1 MSERPA
7 SSTLARELRALAGW
21 HVLRAI
27 RLDERQ
33 LATRPPGTIWM
44 SWRIPRAQRR
54 AARLLLLA
62 ALVEPHPRP
71 DKPTT
76 AQQ

>member
-21 HVLRAI
+21 HVRRAI

-54 AARLLLLA
+54 AAHLLRLA
-62 ALVEPHPRP
+62 ALVEPPP
-71 DKPTT
+71 PVEDSP
-76 AQQ
+76 A